1 VNQES
6 DRMPYA
12 HRIDRCVTEGIGSG
26 GGSGRGSGGLDRG
39 AVAALQQATE
49 AGIDALAAA
58 KRDNTLPLL
67 NLPERHD
74 DIAHLTPIARDFRE
88 RFDDVIV
95 LGTGGSSLG
104 GKTLVALADRGF
116 GPASGAPRLHFMDN
130 VDPVSFADLEAA
142 TDPTRTGLI
151 VISKSG
157 STAETLTQFLVLLP
171 RLRDALGLD
180 DVGGALIAI
189 TEPRDNPLRRLAE
202 RIGATV
208 IDHDPGI
215 GGRYSVLSPVGLLP
229 ALIAGLDAAAV
240 RRGAARVW
248 RGLIE
253 QRGEAAP
260 AVGAALAV
268 AAMRAGLTQ
277 TVLMPYVDRLGE
289 FGLWFRQLWA
299 ESLGKDG
306 HGTTPIRA
314 LGTVDQ
320 HSQLQ
325 LYLAG
330 PSDKLYTLITAP
342 SVGVGRVVDRALADD
357 SSLSYLVG
365 HSLGDLLDAEA
376 RATYETLARN
386 GRPTRLIALD
396 RLDEEGLGALF
407 MHFMLET
414 ILTAHL
420 IGVDPFDQPAVEEGK
435 VLARKYLAGE
445 A

>member
-1 VNQES
+1 
-6 DRMPYA
+6 MPYD
-12 HRIDRCVTEGIGSG
+12 HRIDRCIADGITRDG
-26 GGSGRGSGGLDRG
+26 
-39 AVAALQQATE
+39 VAALQAATRAPI
-49 AGIDALAAA
+49 AGLIAAQ
-58 KRDNTLPLL
+58 RDNSQPLL
-67 NLPERHD
+67 NLPDRHD
-74 DIAHLTPIARDFRE
+74 DLASATAIARDFRE

-104 GKTLVALADRGF
+104 GRTLVALADRGF
-116 GPASGAPRLHFMDN
+116 GPQRGAPRLHFMDN
-130 VDPVSFADLEAA
+130 VDPVTFADLEAA

-157 STAETLTQFLVLLP
+157 STAETLTQLLVLLP
-171 RLRDALGLD
+171 RLRDALGLESG
-180 DVGGALIAI
+180 VGLAGQTNPKPIGGAIVAI
-189 TEPRDNPLRRLAE
+189 TEAADNPLRRLAE

-208 IDHDPGI
+208 LDHDPAI
-215 GGRYSVLSPVGLLP
+215 GGRYSVLSSVGLLP
-229 ALIAGLDAAAV
+229 ALIAGLDAASV
-240 RRGAARVW
+240 RRGAAGVW

-253 QRGEAAP
+253 QGSDSPP
-260 AVGAALAV
+260 ALGAALAV

-277 TVLMPYVDRLGE
+277 TVLMPYVDRLAA

-299 ESLGKDG
+299 ESLGKG
-306 HGTTPIRA
+306 GSGTTPIRA

-325 LYLAG
+325 LYLGG
-330 PSDKLYTLITAP
+330 PRDKLYTLITA
-342 SVGVGRVVDRALADD
+342 SSAGVGRKIERALADD
-357 SSLSYLVG
+357 ERLNYLVG
-365 HSLGDLLDAEA
+365 RSLGDLLDAEA

-414 ILTAHL
+414 ILTARL

-435 VLARKYLAGE
+435 VLARRYLAGE
-445 A
+445 G

>member
-1 VNQES
+1 
-6 DRMPYA
+6 MPYD
-12 HRIDRCVTEGIGSG
+12 HRIDRCFADT
-26 GGSGRGSGGLDRG
+26 GLERA
-39 AVAALQQATE
+39 AVAALQQQAA
-49 AGIDALAAA
+49 AGIATLQAA

-74 DIAHLTPIARDFRE
+74 DLERLTAIARDYRE
-88 RFDDVIV
+88 RFDDVVV
-95 LGTGGSSLG
+95 LGIGGSSLG
-104 GKTLVALADRGF
+104 AKTLVALADRGF
-116 GPASGAPRLHFMDN
+116 GPPAGAPRLHFMDN
-130 VDPVSFADLEAA
+130 VDPVTFADLEAA
-142 TDPTRTGLI
+142 TDPTRTGVI
-151 VISKSG
+151 VVSKSG
-157 STAETLTQFLVLLP
+157 STAETVLQFLVLLP

-180 DVGGALIAI
+180 AIGGAVVAI
-189 TEPRDNPLRRLAE
+189 TEPSDNPLRRIAQ

-208 IDHDPGI
+208 LDHDPKI
-215 GGRYSVLSPVGLLP
+215 GGRYSVLSLVGLLP

-240 RRGAARVW
+240 RRGAAAVW
-248 RGLIE
+248 RRLAE
-253 QRGEAAP
+253 QGPDAPP

-268 AAMRAGLTQ
+268 AAARAGLSQ

-289 FGLWFRQLWA
+289 FGFWFRQLWA

-330 PSDKLYTLITAP
+330 PRDKLFTLITAP
-342 SVGVGRVVDRALADD
+342 SAGVGRIVERALVDD
-357 SSLSYLVG
+357 PALGYLAG

-386 GRPTRLIALD
+386 RRPTRLIALE
-396 RLDEEGLGALF
+396 RLDEEALGALF

-414 ILTAHL
+414 MLAAHL

-435 VLARKYLAGE
+435 VLARTYLAGE
-445 A
+445 G

>member
-1 VNQES
+1 MAY
-6 DRMPYA
+6 D
-12 HRIDRCVTEGIGSG
+12 HRIDRCVTDGTDAGFIA
-26 GGSGRGSGGLDRG
+26 RG
-39 AVAALQQATE
+39 AVATLQTATR
-49 AGIDALAAA
+49 AGIDALVAA
-58 KRDNTLPLL
+58 KRDNSLPLL
-67 NLPERHD
+67 NLPDRQD
-74 DIAHLTPIARDFRE
+74 DLAPLSAIAREFRE

-116 GPASGAPRLHFMDN
+116 GPLGGAPRLHFMDN
-130 VDPVSFADLEAA
+130 VDPVTFADLEAA
-142 TDPTRTGLI
+142 TDPLRTGLI

-171 RLRDALGLD
+171 RLRDALGRD
-180 DVGGALIAI
+180 EVGGAIVAV
-189 TEPRDNPLRRLAE
+189 TEPANNPLRRLAA
-202 RIGATV
+202 RIGATL
-208 IDHDPGI
+208 IDHDPAI

-240 RRGAARVW
+240 RRGAALVW
-248 RGLIE
+248 RRLVE
-253 QRGEAAP
+253 QGGESPP
-260 AVGAALAV
+260 ALGAALAV

-306 HGTTPIRA
+306 NGTTPIRA

-330 PSDKLYTLITAP
+330 PRDKLYTLITAP
-342 SVGVGRVVDRALADD
+342 SAGIGRTVDRAFADD
-357 SSLSYLVG
+357 ERLGYLVG

-414 ILTAHL
+414 ILTARL

-435 VLARKYLAGE
+435 VLARRYLVGE
-445 A
+445 V

>member
-1 VNQES
+1 MAY
-6 DRMPYA
+6 D
-12 HRIDRCVTEGIGSG
+12 HRIDRCITDGSG
-26 GGSGRGSGGLDRG
+26 AGFIARS
-39 AVAALQQATE
+39 AVATLQTATRS
-49 AGIDALAAA
+49 GIDGLVAA
-58 KRDNTLPLL
+58 KDDNGLPLL
-67 NLPERHD
+67 NLPDRQD
-74 DIAHLTPIARDFRE
+74 DLAPLSAIARDFRE

-116 GPASGAPRLHFMDN
+116 GPPNGAPRLHFMDN
-130 VDPVSFADLEAA
+130 VDPVTFADLERA

-157 STAETLTQFLVLLP
+157 STAETMTQFLVLLP
-171 RLRDALGLD
+171 RLRDARPD
-180 DVGGALIAI
+180 NVGGAIVAI
-189 TEPRDNPLRRLAE
+189 TEPADNPLRRLAT
-202 RIGATV
+202 RLGATL
-208 IDHDPGI
+208 IDHDPAI
-215 GGRYSVLSPVGLLP
+215 GGRYAVLSPVGLLP

-240 RRGAARVW
+240 RRGAALVW

-253 QRGEAAP
+253 QGTESPP
-260 AVGAALAV
+260 ARGAALAV
-268 AAMRAGLTQ
+268 AALRAGLTQ

-306 HGTTPIRA
+306 TGTTPIRA

-330 PSDKLYTLITAP
+330 PRDKLYTLITAP
-342 SVGVGRVVDRALADD
+342 SAGIGRTVDRALVDD
-357 SSLSYLVG
+357 ERLGYLVG

-376 RATYETLARN
+376 RATYETLVRN

-414 ILTAHL
+414 ILTARL
-420 IGVDPFDQPAVEEGK
+420 LGVDPFDQPAVEEGK
-435 VLARKYLAGE
+435 VLARRYLAGE